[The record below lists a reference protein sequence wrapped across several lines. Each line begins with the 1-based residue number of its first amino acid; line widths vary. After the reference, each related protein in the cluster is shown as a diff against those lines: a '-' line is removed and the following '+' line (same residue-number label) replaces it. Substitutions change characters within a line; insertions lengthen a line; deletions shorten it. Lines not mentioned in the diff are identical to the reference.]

1 MADTELSSKLYEK
14 VSAEQDKFRAWL
26 MDQPPAD
33 ILNHAVEY
41 AVREDILMEI
51 EALELPDDQARALLA
66 SPDTMAD
73 IYRTFSKMADTGHM
87 DVVRESIEDRAATLS
102 MEQAVEQAVQEA
114 VQTEM
119 EMQERLEAVYL
130 VDRSS
135 LLHLKEVQGG
145 DFEYTVF
152 DRQTR
157 QKTAEGRI
165 SLDDVLDGIDPTHDH
180 LAAARAAAIGA
191 AGLQSGPLGGSDVA
205 QVGLTSLK
213 DFRDSDIRRRSIWE
227 PETLPKDDI
236 RFINSSYDEQFRLP
250 NGGKIEVEYPD
261 RTFSAKCE
269 YIDDYHTYVGSE
281 VYHICQFAEVLERGG
296 GVCRPEPVLDAEQA
310 AWKIGWRAYLAVEC
324 GAGHWDYHLY
334 DEKFNETKSGEL
346 EVVGCS
352 INEVRDMVL
361 AENKLGSRSMT
372 PTDYGMLMD
381 KAAMRAQEA
390 QAEKRESVLGQL
402 SALKTSAREHPA
414 PAPAKKRDEASL

>member
-26 MDQPPAD
+26 MNQPPAD
-33 ILNHAVEY
+33 ILDHAVEY

-51 EALELPDDQARALLA
+51 GALELPDDQARALLA
-66 SPDTMAD
+66 SPDAMAD
-73 IYRTFSKMADTGHM
+73 IYKTFSKMSDTGHM
-87 DVVRESIEDRAATLS
+87 DVVRECIEERAAALS
-102 MEQAVEQAVQEA
+102 MEQAVQEA
-114 VQTEM
+114 VQMEM
-119 EMQERLEAVYL
+119 ESQGKLEAVYL

-145 DFEYTVF
+145 DFEYAVF
-152 DRQTR
+152 DRQTKE
-157 QKTAEGRI
+157 KTAEGTI
-165 SLDDVLDGIDPTHDH
+165 TADAIGEEIEPPQGL
-180 LAAARAAAIGA
+180 LAAARALAVRE
-191 AGLQSGPLGGSDVA
+191 AGLDGIEEA

-213 DFRDSDIRRRSIWE
+213 NFPQSDIYRRAIWE

-236 RFINSSYDEQFRLP
+236 RFINSGYDEQFRIP
-250 NGGKIEVEYPD
+250 DGGTIQVEYPD

-296 GVCRPEPVLDAEQA
+296 AVCRPEPELEAEQA

-361 AENKLGSRSMT
+361 FENKLERRSMT
-372 PTDYGMLMD
+372 PTDHGMLME
-381 KAAMRAQEA
+381 KAAMREQEA
-390 QAEKRESVLGQL
+390 AAEKRESVLGQL
-402 SALKTSAREHPA
+402 SALKTSAKEHPA

>member
-14 VSAEQDKFRAWL
+14 MSAEQDKFRAWL
-26 MDQPPAD
+26 VEQPPSD
-33 ILNHAVEY
+33 ILLHAVEY
-41 AVREDILMEI
+41 AVREDILMEMD
-51 EALELPDDQARALLA
+51 ALELPDDQARALLA

-73 IYRTFSKMADTGHM
+73 IYKTFSKMADTGHM

-102 MEQAVEQAVQEA
+102 MEQAVQEA
-114 VQTEM
+114 VQMEM
-119 EMQERLEAVYL
+119 ESQGKLEAVYL

-152 DRQTR
+152 DKQTK
-157 QKTAEGRI
+157 QKTAEGKI

-227 PETLPKDDI
+227 PETLPRDDI
-236 RFINSSYDEQFRLP
+236 RFINSGYDEQFRLP

-269 YIDDYHTYVGSE
+269 YIDDYHTYVGIE

-310 AWKIGWRAYLAVEC
+310 AWKIGWNAYLAVEC

-334 DEKFNETKSGEL
+334 DEKFNETKGGEL

-381 KAAMRAQEA
+381 KAAMREQEA

-402 SALKTSAREHPA
+402 SALKSGQKDKPSPA
-414 PAPAKKRDEASL
+414 PEKKHREESR

>member
-51 EALELPDDQARALLA
+51 GALELPDDQARALLA

-73 IYRTFSKMADTGHM
+73 IYKTFSKMVDTGHM

-102 MEQAVEQAVQEA
+102 MEQAVQEA
-114 VQTEM
+114 VQMEM
-119 EMQERLEAVYL
+119 ESQGKLEAVYL

-152 DRQTR
+152 DRQTKE
-157 QKTAEGRI
+157 KTAEGKI

-236 RFINSSYDEQFRLP
+236 RFINSGYEEQFRIP
-250 NGGKIEVEYPD
+250 DGGTIQVEYPD

-310 AWKIGWRAYLAVEC
+310 AWKIGWNAYLAVEC

-361 AENKLGSRSMT
+361 FENKLERRSMT
-372 PTDYGMLMD
+372 PTDHGMLME

-390 QAEKRESVLGQL
+390 QDEKRESVLGQL
-402 SALKTSAREHPA
+402 SALKSSAKEHPA

>member
-51 EALELPDDQARALLA
+51 EVLELPDDQARALLA

-73 IYRTFSKMADTGHM
+73 IYKTFSKMADTGHM
-87 DVVRESIEDRAATLS
+87 DVVRESIEDRAAALS
-102 MEQAVEQAVQEA
+102 MEQAVQEA
-114 VQTEM
+114 VQMEM
-119 EMQERLEAVYL
+119 ETQGKLEAVYL

-157 QKTAEGRI
+157 QKTAEGKI

-213 DFRDSDIRRRSIWE
+213 DFRDSDIRRRSVWE

-381 KAAMRAQEA
+381 KAAMRVQEA

-402 SALKTSAREHPA
+402 SALKSSAKEHTA

>member
-14 VSAEQDKFRAWL
+14 MSAEQDKFRAWL
-26 MDQPPAD
+26 VEQPPAD
-33 ILNHAVEY
+33 ILLHAVEY
-41 AVREDILMEI
+41 AVREDILMEM

-87 DVVRESIEDRAATLS
+87 DVVRESIEDRAAALS
-102 MEQAVEQAVQEA
+102 MEQAVQEA
-114 VQTEM
+114 VQM
-119 EMQERLEAVYL
+119 EMGSQGKLEAVYL

-157 QKTAEGRI
+157 QKTAEGKI
-165 SLDDVLDGIDPTHDH
+165 SLDDVLDGIDPTHGH

-261 RTFSAKCE
+261 RTFSARCE

-310 AWKIGWRAYLAVEC
+310 AWKIGWNAYLAVEC

-334 DEKFNETKSGEL
+334 DEKFNETKGGEL

-381 KAAMRAQEA
+381 KAAMREQEA

-402 SALKTSAREHPA
+402 SALKSGQKDKPSPA
-414 PAPAKKRDEASL
+414 PEKKHREESR

>member
-14 VSAEQDKFRAWL
+14 MSAEQDKFRAWL
-26 MDQPPAD
+26 VEQPPAD
-33 ILNHAVEY
+33 ILLHAVEY
-41 AVREDILMEI
+41 AVREDILMEM

-66 SPDTMAD
+66 SLDTMAD
-73 IYRTFSKMADTGHM
+73 IYKTFSKMADTGHM

-102 MEQAVEQAVQEA
+102 MEQAVQEA
-114 VQTEM
+114 VQMEM
-119 EMQERLEAVYL
+119 ESQGKQEGVYL
-130 VDRSS
+130 VDRSF

-152 DRQTR
+152 DKQTKE
-157 QKTAEGRI
+157 KTAEGKI

-180 LAAARAAAIGA
+180 LAAARAAATGA

-227 PETLPKDDI
+227 PETLPKDDL

-269 YIDDYHTYVGSE
+269 YIDDYHAYIGTE
-281 VYHICQFAEVLERGG
+281 VYHMCQFAEILERGG
-296 GVCRPEPVLDAEQA
+296 GVCRPEPVLDAELA
-310 AWKIGWRAYLAVEC
+310 AWKIGWNAYLAVEC
-324 GAGHWDYHLY
+324 GAGHWDYKLF
-334 DEKFNETKSGEL
+334 DEQFNVTKSGEL

-372 PTDYGMLMD
+372 PTDYGMLME
-381 KAAMRAQEA
+381 KAAIREQEA
-390 QAEKRESVLGQL
+390 HAEKRESVLGQL
-402 SALKTSAREHPA
+402 SALKSGQKDKPSPA
-414 PAPAKKRDEASL
+414 PEKKHRGESR

>member
-14 VSAEQDKFRAWL
+14 MSAEQDKFRAWL
-26 MDQPPAD
+26 VEQPPAD
-33 ILNHAVEY
+33 ILLHAVEY
-41 AVREDILMEI
+41 AVREDILMEM

-73 IYRTFSKMADTGHM
+73 IYKTFSKMADTGHM
-87 DVVRESIEDRAATLS
+87 DVVRESIEDRAAALS
-102 MEQAVEQAVQEA
+102 MEQAVQEA
-114 VQTEM
+114 VQMEM
-119 EMQERLEAVYL
+119 ESQGKLEAVYL

-145 DFEYTVF
+145 DFEYAVF
-152 DRQTR
+152 DKQTKE
-157 QKTAEGRI
+157 KTAEGKV

-213 DFRDSDIRRRSIWE
+213 DFRDADIRRRSIWE

-236 RFINSSYDEQFRLP
+236 RFINSGYDEQFRLP

-261 RTFSAKCE
+261 RTFSARCE

-296 GVCRPEPVLDAEQA
+296 GVCRPEPELEAEQA
-310 AWKIGWRAYLAVEC
+310 AWKIGWNAYLAVEC

-352 INEVRDMVL
+352 INEVWDMVL
-361 AENKLGSRSMT
+361 FENKLERRSMT
-372 PTDYGMLMD
+372 PTDHGMLME
-381 KAAMRAQEA
+381 KAAMREQEA

-402 SALKTSAREHPA
+402 SALKSSAKGHTA
-414 PAPAKKRDEASL
+414 PAPTKKRDEASL

>member
-14 VSAEQDKFRAWL
+14 MSAEQDKFRAWL
-26 MDQPPAD
+26 VEQPPAD
-33 ILNHAVEY
+33 ILLHAVEY
-41 AVREDILMEI
+41 AVREDILMEM

-73 IYRTFSKMADTGHM
+73 IYKTFSKMADTGHM

-102 MEQAVEQAVQEA
+102 MEQAVQEA
-114 VQTEM
+114 VQMEM
-119 EMQERLEAVYL
+119 ESQGKLEAVYL

-145 DFEYTVF
+145 DFAYTVF

-165 SLDDVLDGIDPTHDH
+165 SLDDVLDGIDPTHGH

-261 RTFSAKCE
+261 RTFSARCE

-310 AWKIGWRAYLAVEC
+310 AWKIGWNAYLAVEC

-334 DEKFNETKSGEL
+334 DEKFNETKGGEL

-361 AENKLGSRSMT
+361 AENKLERRSMT
-372 PTDYGMLMD
+372 PTDHGMLMD
-381 KAAMRAQEA
+381 KAAMREQEA

-402 SALKTSAREHPA
+402 SALKSGQKDKPSPA
-414 PAPAKKRDEASL
+414 PEKKHREESR

>member
-14 VSAEQDKFRAWL
+14 MSAEQDKFRAWL
-26 MDQPPAD
+26 VEQPPAD
-33 ILNHAVEY
+33 ILLHAVEY
-41 AVREDILMEI
+41 AVREDILMEM

-87 DVVRESIEDRAATLS
+87 DVVRESIEDRAAALS
-102 MEQAVEQAVQEA
+102 MEQAVQEA
-114 VQTEM
+114 VQM
-119 EMQERLEAVYL
+119 EMGSQGKLEAVYL

-145 DFEYTVF
+145 DFAYTVF
-152 DRQTR
+152 DKQTK
-157 QKTAEGRI
+157 QKTAEGKI
-165 SLDDVLDGIDPTHDH
+165 SLDDVLDGIDPTHGH
-180 LAAARAAAIGA
+180 LAAARAAAIGE

-236 RFINSSYDEQFRLP
+236 RFINSGYEEQFRIP
-250 NGGKIEVEYPD
+250 DGGTIQVEYPD

-296 GVCRPEPVLDAEQA
+296 GVCRPEPELDAEQA
-310 AWKIGWRAYLAVEC
+310 AWKIGWNAYLAVEC

-361 AENKLGSRSMT
+361 FENKLERRSMT
-372 PTDYGMLMD
+372 PTDHGMLME

-390 QAEKRESVLGQL
+390 QDEKRESVLGQL
-402 SALKTSAREHPA
+402 SALKSGQKDKPSPA
-414 PAPAKKRDEASL
+414 PEKKHREESR

>member
-41 AVREDILMEI
+41 AVREDILMEMG
-51 EALELPDDQARALLA
+51 ALELPDNQARALLA

-102 MEQAVEQAVQEA
+102 MEQAVQEA
-114 VQTEM
+114 VQMEM
-119 EMQERLEAVYL
+119 ETQGKLEAVYL

-402 SALKTSAREHPA
+402 SALKSSAKEHPA

>member
-14 VSAEQDKFRAWL
+14 ASAEQDKFRAWL

-51 EALELPDDQARALLA
+51 GALELPDDQARALLA

-73 IYRTFSKMADTGHM
+73 IYKTFSKMVDTGHM

-102 MEQAVEQAVQEA
+102 MEQAVQEA
-114 VQTEM
+114 VQMEM
-119 EMQERLEAVYL
+119 ESQGKQEGVYL

-152 DRQTR
+152 DKQTK
-157 QKTAEGRI
+157 QKTAEGKI
-165 SLDDVLDGIDPTHDH
+165 SLDDVLDGIDPTHGH

-236 RFINSSYDEQFRLP
+236 RFINSGYDEQFRLP

-261 RTFSAKCE
+261 CTFSARCE

-296 GVCRPEPVLDAEQA
+296 GVCRPEPEQA
-310 AWKIGWRAYLAVEC
+310 AWKIGWNAYLAVEC

-334 DEKFNETKSGEL
+334 DEKFNETKSGGL

-361 AENKLGSRSMT
+361 FENKLERRSMT
-372 PTDYGMLMD
+372 PTDHGMLME
-381 KAAMRAQEA
+381 KAAMREQEA
-390 QAEKRESVLGQL
+390 AAEKRESVLGQL
-402 SALKTSAREHPA
+402 SALKSGQKDKPSPA
-414 PAPAKKRDEASL
+414 PEKKHREESR

>member
-14 VSAEQDKFRAWL
+14 ASAEQDKFRAWL

-51 EALELPDDQARALLA
+51 GALELPDDQARALLA

-73 IYRTFSKMADTGHM
+73 IYKTFSKMVDTGHM

-102 MEQAVEQAVQEA
+102 MEQAVQEA
-114 VQTEM
+114 VQMEM
-119 EMQERLEAVYL
+119 ESQGKLEAVYL

-152 DRQTR
+152 DKQTK
-157 QKTAEGRI
+157 QKTAEGKI

-227 PETLPKDDI
+227 PETLPRDDI
-236 RFINSSYDEQFRLP
+236 RFINSGYDEQFRLP

-261 RTFSAKCE
+261 RTFSARCE

-310 AWKIGWRAYLAVEC
+310 AWKIGWNAYLAVEC

-361 AENKLGSRSMT
+361 FDNKLERRSMT

-381 KAAMRAQEA
+381 KAAMREQEA

-402 SALKTSAREHPA
+402 SALKSSAKEHPA

>member
-14 VSAEQDKFRAWL
+14 ASAEQDKFRAWL

-51 EALELPDDQARALLA
+51 GALELPDDQARALLA

-73 IYRTFSKMADTGHM
+73 IYKTFSKMVDTGHM

-102 MEQAVEQAVQEA
+102 MEQAVQEA
-114 VQTEM
+114 VQMEM
-119 EMQERLEAVYL
+119 ESQGKLEAVYL

-145 DFEYTVF
+145 DFAYTVF
-152 DRQTR
+152 DKQTK
-157 QKTAEGRI
+157 QKTAEGKI

-236 RFINSSYDEQFRLP
+236 RFINSGYEEQFRIP
-250 NGGKIEVEYPD
+250 DGGTIQVEYPD

-310 AWKIGWRAYLAVEC
+310 AWKIGWNAYLAVEC

-361 AENKLGSRSMT
+361 FENKLERRSMT
-372 PTDYGMLMD
+372 PTDHGMLME
-381 KAAMRAQEA
+381 KAAMREQEA

-402 SALKTSAREHPA
+402 SALKSGQKDKPSPA
-414 PAPAKKRDEASL
+414 PEKKHREESR

>member
-1 MADTELSSKLYEK
+1 M
-14 VSAEQDKFRAWL
+14 
-26 MDQPPAD
+26 
-33 ILNHAVEY
+33 
-41 AVREDILMEI
+41 
-51 EALELPDDQARALLA
+51 
-66 SPDTMAD
+66 
-73 IYRTFSKMADTGHM
+73 
-87 DVVRESIEDRAATLS
+87 
-102 MEQAVEQAVQEA
+102 
-114 VQTEM
+114 
-119 EMQERLEAVYL
+119 
-130 VDRSS
+130 
-135 LLHLKEVQGG
+135 
-145 DFEYTVF
+145 
-152 DRQTR
+152 
-157 QKTAEGRI
+157 
-165 SLDDVLDGIDPTHDH
+165 
-180 LAAARAAAIGA
+180 
-191 AGLQSGPLGGSDVA
+191 A

-236 RFINSSYDEQFRLP
+236 RFINSGYEEQFRIP
-250 NGGKIEVEYPD
+250 DGGTIQVEYPD

-310 AWKIGWRAYLAVEC
+310 AWKIGWNAYLAVEC

-361 AENKLGSRSMT
+361 FENKLERRSMT
-372 PTDYGMLMD
+372 PTDHGMLME
-381 KAAMRAQEA
+381 KAAMREQEA

-402 SALKTSAREHPA
+402 SALKSGQKDKPSPA
-414 PAPAKKRDEASL
+414 PEKKHREESR

>member
-14 VSAEQDKFRAWL
+14 ASAEQDKFRAWL

-51 EALELPDDQARALLA
+51 GALELPDDQARALLA

-73 IYRTFSKMADTGHM
+73 IYKTFSKMVDTGHM

-102 MEQAVEQAVQEA
+102 MEQAVQEA
-114 VQTEM
+114 VQMEM
-119 EMQERLEAVYL
+119 ESQGKQEGVYL

-152 DRQTR
+152 DKQTKE
-157 QKTAEGRI
+157 KTAEGKI

-227 PETLPKDDI
+227 PETLPKDDL

-269 YIDDYHTYVGSE
+269 YIDDYHAYIGTE
-281 VYHICQFAEVLERGG
+281 VYHMCQFAEILERGG
-296 GVCRPEPVLDAEQA
+296 GVCSPEPVLA
-310 AWKIGWRAYLAVEC
+310 AWKIGWNAYLAVEC
-324 GAGHWDYHLY
+324 GAGHWDYKLF
-334 DEKFNETKSGEL
+334 DEQFNVTKSGEL

-372 PTDYGMLMD
+372 PTDYGMLME
-381 KAAMRAQEA
+381 KAAIREQEA
-390 QAEKRESVLGQL
+390 HAEKRESVLGQL
-402 SALKTSAREHPA
+402 SALKSGQKDKPSPA
-414 PAPAKKRDEASL
+414 PEKKHRGESR

>member
-51 EALELPDDQARALLA
+51 EALELPDEQARALLA

-73 IYRTFSKMADTGHM
+73 IYKTFSKMADTGHM

-157 QKTAEGRI
+157 QKTAEGKI

-236 RFINSSYDEQFRLP
+236 RFINSGYEEQFRLP

-296 GVCRPEPVLDAEQA
+296 GVCRPEPELEAEQA

-361 AENKLGSRSMT
+361 AENKLERRSMT
-372 PTDYGMLMD
+372 PTDHGMLME

-402 SALKTSAREHPA
+402 SALKSSAKGHPA
-414 PAPAKKRDEASL
+414 PALAKKKDEVSL

>member
-1 MADTELSSKLYEK
+1 MADTELSSKLYKK

-51 EALELPDDQARALLA
+51 GALELPDDQARALLA

-73 IYRTFSKMADTGHM
+73 IYKTFSKMVDTGHM

-102 MEQAVEQAVQEA
+102 MEQAVQEA
-114 VQTEM
+114 VQMEM
-119 EMQERLEAVYL
+119 ESQGKLEAVYL

-145 DFEYTVF
+145 DFAYTVF
-152 DRQTR
+152 DKQTK
-157 QKTAEGRI
+157 QKTAEGKI

-236 RFINSSYDEQFRLP
+236 RFINSGYEEQFRIP
-250 NGGKIEVEYPD
+250 DGGTIQVEYPD

-296 GVCRPEPVLDAEQA
+296 GVCRPEPELDAEQA
-310 AWKIGWRAYLAVEC
+310 AWKIGWNAYLAVEC

-361 AENKLGSRSMT
+361 FENKLERRSMT
-372 PTDYGMLMD
+372 PTDHGMLME
-381 KAAMRAQEA
+381 KAAMREQEA

-402 SALKTSAREHPA
+402 SALKSGQKDKPSPA
-414 PAPAKKRDEASL
+414 PEKKHREESR

>member
-51 EALELPDDQARALLA
+51 GALELPDDQARALLA

-73 IYRTFSKMADTGHM
+73 IYKTFSKMVDTGHM
-87 DVVRESIEDRAATLS
+87 DVVRESIEDRAAALS

-114 VQTEM
+114 VQMEM
-119 EMQERLEAVYL
+119 ETQGKLEAVYL

-236 RFINSSYDEQFRLP
+236 RFINSSYDKQFRLP

-381 KAAMRAQEA
+381 KAAMRTQEA

-402 SALKTSAREHPA
+402 SALKSSAKEHPA

>member
-14 VSAEQDKFRAWL
+14 MSAEQDKFRAWL
-26 MDQPPAD
+26 MEQPPAD
-33 ILNHAVEY
+33 ILLHAVEY

-51 EALELPDDQARALLA
+51 GALELPDDQARALLA

-87 DVVRESIEDRAATLS
+87 DVVRESIEDRAAALS
-102 MEQAVEQAVQEA
+102 MEQAVQEA
-114 VQTEM
+114 VQM
-119 EMQERLEAVYL
+119 EMGSQGKLEAVYL

-145 DFEYTVF
+145 DFAYTVF

-165 SLDDVLDGIDPTHDH
+165 SLDDVLDGIDPTHGH

-236 RFINSSYDEQFRLP
+236 RFINSGYDEQFRIP
-250 NGGKIEVEYPD
+250 DGGTIQVEYPD

-310 AWKIGWRAYLAVEC
+310 AWKIGWNAYLAVEC

-334 DEKFNETKSGEL
+334 DEKFNETKGGEL

-381 KAAMRAQEA
+381 KAAMREQEA

-402 SALKTSAREHPA
+402 SALKSGQKDKPSPA
-414 PAPAKKRDEASL
+414 PEKKHREESR

>member
-33 ILNHAVEY
+33 ILDHAVEY

-51 EALELPDDQARALLA
+51 GAMELPDDHARALLA

-73 IYRTFSKMADTGHM
+73 IYKTFSKMADTGHM
-87 DVVRESIEDRAATLS
+87 DVIRESIEDRAATLS
-102 MEQAVEQAVQEA
+102 MEQAVQEA
-114 VQTEM
+114 VQM
-119 EMQERLEAVYL
+119 ELESQGKLEAVYL
-130 VDRSS
+130 VDRSA

-152 DRQTR
+152 DRQTKE
-157 QKTAEGRI
+157 KTAEGTI
-165 SLDDVLDGIDPTHDH
+165 TADAIGEEIEPPQGL
-180 LAAARAAAIGA
+180 LAAARALAVCE
-191 AGLQSGPLGGSDVA
+191 AGLDGIEVA

-213 DFRDSDIRRRSIWE
+213 EFPKSDIYRRSIWE

-236 RFINSSYDEQFRLP
+236 RFINSGYEEQFRIP
-250 NGGKIEVEYPD
+250 DGGTIEVEYPD

-269 YIDDYHTYVGSE
+269 YIDDYHTYIGSE

-296 GVCRPEPVLDAEQA
+296 GVCRPEPELEAEQA

-381 KAAMRAQEA
+381 KAAMREQEA

-402 SALKTSAREHPA
+402 SALKSGQKDKPSPA
-414 PAPAKKRDEASL
+414 PEKKHREESR

>member
-51 EALELPDDQARALLA
+51 EVLELPDDQARALLA

-73 IYRTFSKMADTGHM
+73 IYKTFSKMADTGHM

-102 MEQAVEQAVQEA
+102 MEQAVQEA
-114 VQTEM
+114 VQMEM
-119 EMQERLEAVYL
+119 ETQGKLEAVYL

-157 QKTAEGRI
+157 QKTAEGKI

-236 RFINSSYDEQFRLP
+236 RFINSSYDKQFRLP

-381 KAAMRAQEA
+381 KAAMREQEA

-402 SALKTSAREHPA
+402 STLKSSAKEHPA

>member
-14 VSAEQDKFRAWL
+14 MSAEQDKFRAWL
-26 MDQPPAD
+26 VEQPPAD
-33 ILNHAVEY
+33 ILLHAVEY
-41 AVREDILMEI
+41 AVREDILMEM

-73 IYRTFSKMADTGHM
+73 IYKTFSKMADTGHM

-102 MEQAVEQAVQEA
+102 MEQAVQEA
-114 VQTEM
+114 VQMEM
-119 EMQERLEAVYL
+119 ESQGKLEAVYL
-130 VDRSS
+130 VDRFS

-145 DFEYTVF
+145 DFAYTVF

-157 QKTAEGRI
+157 QRTAEGRI

-261 RTFSAKCE
+261 RTFSARCE

-310 AWKIGWRAYLAVEC
+310 AWKIGWNAYLAVEC

-334 DEKFNETKSGEL
+334 DEKFNETKGGEL

-381 KAAMRAQEA
+381 KAAMREQEA

-402 SALKTSAREHPA
+402 SALKSGQKDKPSPA
-414 PAPAKKRDEASL
+414 PEKKHREESR

>member
-14 VSAEQDKFRAWL
+14 ASAEQDKFRAWL

-51 EALELPDDQARALLA
+51 GALELPDDQARALLA

-73 IYRTFSKMADTGHM
+73 IYKTFSKMADTGHM

-102 MEQAVEQAVQEA
+102 MEQAVQEA
-114 VQTEM
+114 VQMEM
-119 EMQERLEAVYL
+119 ESQGKLEAVYL

-145 DFEYTVF
+145 DFAYTVF
-152 DRQTR
+152 DKQTK
-157 QKTAEGRI
+157 QKTAEGKI
-165 SLDDVLDGIDPTHDH
+165 SLDDVLDGIDPTHGH

-236 RFINSSYDEQFRLP
+236 RFINSGYEEQFRIP
-250 NGGKIEVEYPD
+250 DGGTIQVEYPD

-296 GVCRPEPVLDAEQA
+296 GVCRPEPELDAEQA
-310 AWKIGWRAYLAVEC
+310 AWKIGWNAYLAVEC

-361 AENKLGSRSMT
+361 FENKLERRSMT
-372 PTDYGMLMD
+372 PTDHGMLME
-381 KAAMRAQEA
+381 KAAMREQEA

-402 SALKTSAREHPA
+402 SALKSGQKDKPSPA
-414 PAPAKKRDEASL
+414 PEKKHREESR